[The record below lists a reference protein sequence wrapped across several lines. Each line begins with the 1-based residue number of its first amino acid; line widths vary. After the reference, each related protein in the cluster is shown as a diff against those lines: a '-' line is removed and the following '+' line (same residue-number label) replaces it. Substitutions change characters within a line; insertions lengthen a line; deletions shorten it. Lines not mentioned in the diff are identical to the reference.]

1 MWRGLGLC
9 SALGTRLSEC
19 VLCVT
24 CQTSSPPA
32 PHCSRKPRAERH
44 RRETPSRQPNGH
56 GTGATSSADGPA
68 RRAGRRARDGEVR
81 KAVPA
86 PEPRKAPAGSRQHL
100 DSGTAMR
107 PVRRAPPTA
116 RLDAL
121 AAGPATA
128 RSGRPYPRQAPRKA
142 PAGSPAVRCCSTS
155 RVVAS
160 QDVCEVAR
168 GAGRVEKYTDT
179 DGRVWDAAAH
189 YIFSCRAGAECF
201 ARQKGCS
208 AQLARTSNAKR
219 AAPMCNFCRRQ
230 QLATNL
236 AGPARRT
243 VSARRARCGCGRGF
257 LVNSHSRAFVSATLF
272 SSEF

>member
-1 MWRGLGLC
+1 MCYVPDVFATGA
-9 SALGTRLSEC
+9 ALLEEAKSRA
-19 VLCVT
+19 
-24 CQTSSPPA
+24 PP
-32 PHCSRKPRAERH
+32 PRDAISTAERPWARCAELRRRPGSTRWPTGPRRRGPEGRTRAGASEGAG

-56 GTGATSSADGPA
+56 GAGATASADGPA

-81 KAVPA
+81 RAVPA
-86 PEPRKAPAGSRQHL
+86 PEPRKAPAGS
-100 DSGTAMR
+100 S
-107 PVRRAPPTA
+107 V
-116 RLDAL
+116 
-121 AAGPATA
+121 
-128 RSGRPYPRQAPRKA
+128 
-142 PAGSPAVRCCSTS
+142 VRCCSTS

-208 AQLARTSNAKR
+208 AQLARTSNARR
-219 AAPMCNFCRRQ
+219 AAPMCKFCRRQ

-243 VSARRARCGCGRGF
+243 VSARRTRCGCGRGF
-257 LVNSHSRAFVSATLF
+257 LSPSPTGPTSSRRSLRRVRPVLAAGRASFRQRRGGF
-272 SSEF
+272 

>member
-86 PEPRKAPAGSRQHL
+86 PEPRKAPAGS
-100 DSGTAMR
+100 
-107 PVRRAPPTA
+107 PV
-116 RLDAL
+116 
-121 AAGPATA
+121 
-128 RSGRPYPRQAPRKA
+128 
-142 PAGSPAVRCCSTS
+142 VRCCSTS

-219 AAPMCNFCRRQ
+219 AAPMCSFCRRQ

-257 LVNSHSRAFVSATLF
+257 LSPSPTGPTPSRRSLRRVRLVLAAGGASFRQRRGGF
-272 SSEF
+272 